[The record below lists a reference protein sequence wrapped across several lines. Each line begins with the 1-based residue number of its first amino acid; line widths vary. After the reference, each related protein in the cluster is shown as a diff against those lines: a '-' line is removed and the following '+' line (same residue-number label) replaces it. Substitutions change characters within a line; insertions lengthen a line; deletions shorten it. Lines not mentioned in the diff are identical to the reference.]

1 MANKVNNKMRL
12 GITGI
17 GIVSPLGIGKAIN
30 WNRLIN
36 SESAVKYNKNLDI
49 YSAHV
54 NGFDIQENERQYE
67 MAKNAIS
74 EAISDADLSNLRF
87 NSKRIGLCLGESKI
101 NLFRNDF
108 SLKNSLTSKIKK
120 KFKFYGESETLS
132 AACATGILTII
143 KGSQLIKNG
152 LCDAVICGCAETSI
166 HSLYIAG
173 FKNMRVLAKHAPC
186 PFDKN
191 RDGFAIGE
199 GACFVVVENI
209 EEALKRN
216 KKAYCEISG
225 YSNGIYSDNTLVIK
239 SCSKMKDIIRRAVRN
254 KVPDYIHTHGT
265 GTKLNDYDESMAIF
279 ETFKNAEEI
288 SLSSTKAATG
298 HMLGVSGMVG
308 TAFSAISMENNI
320 IPPTLNFKSS
330 DIHLDLDYT
339 PNKAKKKTVN
349 STLILSFGF
358 GGQGSAILLKKFVPS
373 GQSPTHLL
381 L

>member
-1 MANKVNNKMRL
+1 MKL

-17 GIVSPLGIGKAIN
+17 GIVSPLGIGKVIN

-49 YSAHV
+49 YSANV
-54 NGFDIQENERQYE
+54 SGFDMQENERQYE

-74 EAISDADLSNLRF
+74 EAISDADLNNSRF

-120 KFKFYGESETLS
+120 TFELYGESETLS

-152 LCDAVICGCAETSI
+152 LCDTAICGCAETSI
-166 HSLYIAG
+166 HPLYVAG
-173 FKNMRVLAKHAPC
+173 FKNMGVLTKHAPS

-199 GACFVVVENI
+199 GACFIIIENI
-209 EEALKRN
+209 EKAFKRN
-216 KKAYCEISG
+216 KKVYCEISG

-239 SCSKMKDIIRRAVRN
+239 SHSRMKDIIKRAI
-254 KVPDYIHTHGT
+254 KSKIPDYIHMHGT
-265 GTKLNDYDESMAIF
+265 GTKLNDYNESMAIF
-279 ETFKNAEEI
+279 ETFKNAKEI
-288 SLSSTKAATG
+288 SLSSTKVATG
-298 HMLGVSGMVG
+298 HMLGVSAMTG
-308 TAFSAISMENNI
+308 TAFSALAMENNI
-320 IPPTLNFKSS
+320 IPPTLNFKST
-330 DIHLDLDYT
+330 DINLGLDYT
-339 PNKAKKKTVN
+339 PNNAKKKTIN
-349 STLILSFGF
+349 STLTLSFGF
-358 GGQGSAILLKKFVPS
+358 GGQGSA
-373 GQSPTHLL
+373 LL
-381 L
+381 LEKFIPL